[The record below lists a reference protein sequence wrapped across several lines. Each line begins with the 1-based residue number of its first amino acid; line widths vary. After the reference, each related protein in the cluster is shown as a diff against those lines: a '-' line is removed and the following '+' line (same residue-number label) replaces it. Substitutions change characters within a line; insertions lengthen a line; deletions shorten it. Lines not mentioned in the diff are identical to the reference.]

1 MIDYYTL
8 IPNFKRLIPKFLEK
22 KNLFAVVGDF
32 KKSEH
37 AVDVLKNFNKQ
48 KLKFEIVDP
57 GGDEIE
63 GKKCYGNLEALPTK
77 PDVVCI
83 TTSSNQ
89 TEGVVK
95 ECLKLGI
102 KMVWMEPG
110 SESDE
115 AVEFCKSYY
124 IDAIYH
130 HSIIKEQVNPTAE
143 EEFLKKYDI

>member
-8 IPNFKRLIPKFLEK
+8 IPNFKKIIPKFLDK

-37 AVDVLKNFNKQ
+37 AVDVLKTFKKQ
-48 KLKFEIVDP
+48 KYNFEIVDP
-57 GGDEIE
+57 NCEEIE
-63 GKKCYGNLEALPTK
+63 GKKCFDNLEKLPKK
-77 PDVVCI
+77 PDIVCI
-83 TTSSNQ
+83 TTPSDK
-89 TEGVVK
+89 TEGVAK

-143 EEFLKKYDI
+143 EEFLKKHDI